1 MDKLLQKCP
10 DEILEVIN
18 PVRLNAITDA
28 ETLNYDE
35 REMDCASEHIELI
48 KKYNLQVDELAA
60 YNHMAA
66 YLRWCILH
74 NMMGDVF
81 MQQHGGV
88 VNAVQSGTVTDLRA
102 FVRDELGGRLMII
115 DYNRNGVMFANW
127 YNTGNRSMPYA
138 FIKDLKA
145 YAREYFKGQMPCAE
159 EAAYLLLPWGDEY
172 CRAVEKIIEGRFA
185 EWQKL
190 CGEENAV
197 QPFIDESNFKE
208 LLPDWQGAR
217 HCRISKRIIKDGCTV
232 GFCCREE
239 PDSDDTG
246 WDSGWYFEAGDE
258 DEVYAGEDAEYGIY
272 DLNTICNLYT
282 ELLPLLNSPYG
293 TAFERNKRGRL
304 VQIKDGWE

>member
-1 MDKLLQKCP
+1 MCIK
-10 DEILEVIN
+10 
-18 PVRLNAITDA
+18 
-28 ETLNYDE
+28 
-35 REMDCASEHIELI
+35 HIELI

-138 FIKDLKA
+138 YLKDLKA
-145 YAREYFKGQMPCAE
+145 YAAEYFKEQPSCDE
-159 EAAYLLLPWGDEY
+159 DTAYLLLPWGEEY
-172 CRAVEKIIEGRFA
+172 YKAVEEIINARFEEFMDLGDA
-185 EWQKL
+185 D
-190 CGEENAV
+190 ENANA
-197 QPFIDESNFKE
+197 QSFDETQFKE

-217 HCRISKRIIKDGCTV
+217 HCLASGRIIMDGCEV

-246 WDSGWYFEAGDE
+246 WDSGWRFEAGDE
-258 DEVYAGEDAEYGIY
+258 DEVYSDDENHYKVY
-272 DLNTICNLYT
+272 DLNTLCNLCP
-282 ELLPLLNSPYG
+282 EILKILNSPFD
-293 TAFERNKRGRL
+293 TAFERGA
-304 VQIKDGWE
+304 DGKLHKINMEDEG

>member
-1 MDKLLQKCP
+1 
-10 DEILEVIN
+10 
-18 PVRLNAITDA
+18 
-28 ETLNYDE
+28 
-35 REMDCASEHIELI
+35 
-48 KKYNLQVDELAA
+48 
-60 YNHMAA
+60 MAV

-138 FIKDLKA
+138 YLKDLKA
-145 YAREYFKGQMPCAE
+145 YAAEYFKEQPSCDE
-159 EAAYLLLPWGDEY
+159 DTAYLLLPWGEEY
-172 CRAVEKIIEGRFA
+172 YKAVEEIINARFEEFMDLGDA
-185 EWQKL
+185 D
-190 CGEENAV
+190 ENANA
-197 QPFIDESNFKE
+197 QSFDETQFKE

-272 DLNTICNLYT
+272 DLNTICNLYP
-282 ELLPLLNSPYG
+282 ELLPLLNSHYG

-304 VQIKDGWE
+304 VQIKDGLE